1 MANYFILKIYTKR
14 YIAVEKVRL
23 KLIYPENKIKE
34 PILSKVCKQFDV
46 EINIRK
52 ANVQEN
58 IGWLELEML
67 GNDEEIKKA
76 MDLLKSNGVDVSFL
90 EGQIFRE

>member
-1 MANYFILKIYTKR
+1 M
-14 YIAVEKVRL
+14 EKVRL
-23 KLIYPENKIKE
+23 KLIYPESIIKE
-34 PILSKVCKQFDV
+34 PILSQVCKNFDV

-58 IGWLELEML
+58 LGWLELEL
-67 GNDEEIKKA
+67 SGTDEEIKKA
-76 MDLLKSNGVDVSFL
+76 MDFLKEKGVEVTFL